1 MSRMRIDLD
10 GIPLLDESGRVVCLF
25 RYRTA
30 FGLLLGLPES
40 GDVTVSWQ
48 EIEDASVDLNTGK
61 LTVRFTEAATSQLR
75 WLHGSREVLGDWL
88 DRRVLTGIPER

>member
-10 GIPLLDESGRVVCLF
+10 GVPLLDEAGRVVCLF

-30 FGLLLGLPES
+30 FGLLFGLPES

-48 EIEDASVDLNTGK
+48 EIENASVDLNTGK
-61 LTVRFTEAATSQLR
+61 ITIRFTAEASTQHR
-75 WLHGSREVLGDWL
+75 WLHGCLVVFGDWL
-88 DRRVLTGIPER
+88 DRRVLTGVPER